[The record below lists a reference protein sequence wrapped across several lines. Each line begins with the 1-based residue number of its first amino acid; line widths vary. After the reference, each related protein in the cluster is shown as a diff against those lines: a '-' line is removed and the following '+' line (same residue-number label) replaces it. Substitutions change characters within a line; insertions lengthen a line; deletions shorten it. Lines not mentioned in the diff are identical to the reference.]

1 MRDQLGPKI
10 LIILGPTAT
19 GKSALAIRLAPRFDC
34 EIISADSMQVY
45 RDMDIGSAKVS
56 DTQRSLIPHHLIDI
70 REPEQPFSVAEFRK
84 LAEEAIGGIISRG
97 HLPLICG
104 GSGLYLNSLIA
115 PYNFDADSGADPQIR
130 EQLSAEF
137 AANGGAAM
145 HTRLAAVDP
154 EAASRISVN
163 DSRRLIR
170 ALEVYQIT
178 GRPISE
184 LRKKSQAPPWQPLII
199 GLTAARQTLY
209 RRIEQRVDLM
219 LAQGLVN
226 EVEGL
231 LARGVPRDAISMQ
244 GLGYKQIA
252 AYLAHEISLAQAADL
267 IKRDTRRFAK
277 RQITWFK
284 RNSRI
289 CWFTI
294 DQYLEE
300 GELVDAVSFRIAQ
313 MLEEA

>member
-1 MRDQLGPKI
+1 MRDRLAPKI
-10 LIILGPTAT
+10 IIILGPTAT
-19 GKSALAIRLAPRFDC
+19 GKSELAISIAPRCNC

-45 RDMDIGSAKVS
+45 RGMDIGSAKVS
-56 DTQRSLIPHHLIDI
+56 AAQRSLVPHHLIDI

-84 LAEEAIGGIISRG
+84 LAGEAIGDIIGRG

-115 PYNFDADSGADPQIR
+115 PYNFSADSAADARIR
-130 EQLSAEF
+130 ERLSAEF
-137 AANGGAAM
+137 AVDGGAAM

-154 EAASRISVN
+154 QAAAKISVN

-170 ALEVYQIT
+170 ALEVYEST

-184 LRKKSQAPPWQPLII
+184 LRKSSEAPPWRPLII
-199 GLTAARQTLY
+199 GLVAERQILY
-209 RRIEQRVDLM
+209 RRIEQRVDAM
-219 LAQGLVN
+219 LAQGLVA
-226 EVEGL
+226 EVESL

-252 AYLAHEISLAQAADL
+252 AHLAGEISLMQAVDL

-284 RNSRI
+284 RDARI
-289 CWFTI
+289 CWFSI

-300 GELVDAVSFRIAQ
+300 GELVDAVSFRIAH